1 MAMNLEQHRS
11 PDSVWDRTRNH
22 GWDGERWLMA
32 GAAGALFVAGLR
44 RRSITGLLFVVAGSA
59 FAWWAA
65 AEAGERRQQ
74 RGRLL
79 TFWPSRHR
87 DGDLVREASEE
98 SFPASDAPSWTPS
111 TGSIGPVGHSR
122 HHE

>member
-11 PDSVWDRTRNH
+11 SDSVWDRTGG
-22 GWDGERWLMA
+22 GWDTERWLVA

-44 RRSITGLLFVVAGSA
+44 RRSMHGLWFVVAGSA

-65 AEAGERRQQ
+65 AEAGERRHQ

-79 TFWPSRHR
+79 TFWPTRHR
-87 DGDLVREASEE
+87 HSDVVGEASEE

-111 TGSIGPVGHSR
+111 TGNALGR
-122 HHE
+122 ARDDE